1 MTWVSFHIPAAIIL
15 LGGGLVACFFGSR
28 LHRLLLAFY
37 GLVGGLAIG
46 SFLVGDLP
54 TLFAIVVVM
63 ATGLAGAVLA
73 MMAYLAGVAV
83 FGAGLGALFLNFGWA
98 TRAGE
103 PNVWLV
109 LIVCLTGA
117 LLSLAGRRYVL
128 IFFTAFFGA
137 WTVLVGSL
145 ALVGNAAAVAAVM
158 GNVEYLP
165 PVSEMR
171 SDLGFMVAWVGL
183 TGLAVFVQVW
193 DGRRR
198 LLIQEQQEKSGQKSA
213 SGGS

>member
-1 MTWVSFHIPAAIIL
+1 MTWVSFHISAAIIL
-15 LGGGLVACFFGSR
+15 LGGGLLACFFGYR
-28 LHRLLLAFY
+28 LHRLFLAFY

-54 TLFAIVVVM
+54 TFFAILVVM
-63 ATGLAGAVLA
+63 ATGVAGAVLA

-83 FGAGLGALFLNFGWA
+83 FGAGLGAFALNFGWA
-98 TRAGE
+98 TRDGD

-109 LIVCLTGA
+109 LSACLTGA

-128 IFFTAFFGA
+128 IFFTASFGA

-145 ALVGNAAAVAAVM
+145 ALVGNSAAVSALM

-165 PVSEMR
+165 PVSKMR

-198 LLIQEQQEKSGQKSA
+198 PLIQEQQEKSRQKGTSD
-213 SGGS
+213 S

>member
-1 MTWVSFHIPAAIIL
+1 M
-15 LGGGLVACFFGSR
+15 
-28 LHRLLLAFY
+28 
-37 GLVGGLAIG
+37 
-46 SFLVGDLP
+46 
-54 TLFAIVVVM
+54 
-63 ATGLAGAVLA
+63 
-73 MMAYLAGVAV
+73 
-83 FGAGLGALFLNFGWA
+83 GALVLNFGWA
-98 TRAGE
+98 TRDGE

-109 LIVCLTGA
+109 LIACLVGA
-117 LLSLAGRRYVL
+117 LLSLAARRYVL

-137 WTVLVGSL
+137 WTVIVGAL
-145 ALVGNAAAVAAVM
+145 ALIGNNAAVSALA

-198 LLIQEQQEKSGQKSA
+198 LLVQEPQEKN
-213 SGGS
+213 

>member
-15 LGGGLVACFFGSR
+15 LGGGLLACFFGSR
-28 LHRLLLAFY
+28 LHRLLLGFY

-46 SFLVGDLP
+46 SLFLGDLP
-54 TLFAIVVVM
+54 TLFAILVVM
-63 ATGLAGAVLA
+63 ASGVAGAAIA

-83 FGAGLGALFLNFGWA
+83 FGAGLGALALNFGWA
-98 TRAGE
+98 TRDGE

-109 LIVCLTGA
+109 LIACLVGA

-128 IFFTAFFGA
+128 IVFTAFFGA
-137 WTVLVGSL
+137 WTVVVGAL
-145 ALVGNAAAVAAVM
+145 ALVGNRAAVSALA

-171 SDLGFMVAWVGL
+171 SDLEFMVAWVGL
-183 TGLAVFVQVW
+183 TGLGVFVQVF

-198 LLIQEQQEKSGQKSA
+198 LLIQEEQEKS
-213 SGGS
+213 

>member
-15 LGGGLVACFFGSR
+15 LGGGLLACFFGYR
-28 LHRLLLAFY
+28 LHRLLLGFY

-46 SFLVGDLP
+46 SLFLGDLP
-54 TLFAIVVVM
+54 TLFAILVVM
-63 ATGLAGAVLA
+63 ASGVAGAAIA

-83 FGAGLGALFLNFGWA
+83 FGAGLGALALNFGWA
-98 TRAGE
+98 TRDGE
-103 PNVWLV
+103 PNAWLV
-109 LIVCLTGA
+109 LIACLVGA

-128 IFFTAFFGA
+128 IVFTAFFGA
-137 WTVLVGSL
+137 WTVVVGAL
-145 ALVGNAAAVAAVM
+145 ALVGNRAAVSALA

-171 SDLGFMVAWVGL
+171 SDLEFMVAWVGL
-183 TGLAVFVQVW
+183 TGLGVFVQVF

-198 LLIQEQQEKSGQKSA
+198 LLIQEEQEKS
-213 SGGS
+213 

>member
-15 LGGGLVACFFGSR
+15 LGGGLLACFFGYR

-54 TLFAIVVVM
+54 TLFAILVVM
-63 ATGLAGAVLA
+63 ASGVAGAAVA
-73 MMAYLAGVAV
+73 MMAYLAGVGV
-83 FGAGLGALFLNFGWA
+83 FGAGLGALVLNFGWA
-98 TRAGE
+98 TRDGE

-109 LIVCLTGA
+109 LIACLVGA
-117 LLSLAGRRYVL
+117 LLSLAARRYVL

-137 WTVLVGSL
+137 WTVIVGAL
-145 ALVGNAAAVAAVM
+145 ALLGNNAAVSALA

-171 SDLGFMVAWVGL
+171 SNLGFMVAWVGL

-198 LLIQEQQEKSGQKSA
+198 LLVQEPQEKN
-213 SGGS
+213 